1 MDIQTEPHIKGLEEA
16 VRMCRPVRSH
26 GPRRVRIGGAELT
39 FRPAVRDDP
48 VPTGLHIL
56 ELVDA
61 RPSEE
66 CMVLKFPAADIMI
79 LPPCSCP
86 DSPPTTL
93 PRSEA
98 SLLSLTH
105 ERIRLLSLNFPRL

>member
-16 VRMCRPVRSH
+16 GRMCRPVRSH
-26 GPRRVRIGGAELT
+26 GPRRVRIGGAELI
-39 FRPAVRDDP
+39 FRPAVCDDP
-48 VPTGLHIL
+48 VPTRLQIL

-66 CMVLKFPAADIMI
+66 YMVLEFPATDIMI
-79 LPPCSCP
+79 LPPCTCP
-86 DSPPTTL
+86 DSPPPTL
-93 PRSEA
+93 PRSGS

-105 ERIRLLSLNFPRL
+105 ERIRPLSLIFPGL